1 MKEILVIYY
10 DQECPFCD
18 AYVHYIQLKEKYTL
32 VLKTARDAQAELA
45 LLCPHMNIN
54 NGFIIVY
61 QDKCFQGVDG
71 LMLLNKLI
79 DNKGI
84 VRLLHKIFQS
94 NSIITKTLYGIVLV
108 VRKILL
114 YAMGIKTK
122 I

>member
-1 MKEILVIYY
+1 MKELLVIYY

-18 AYVHYIQLKEKYTL
+18 AYANYIQLKEKYTL
-32 VLKTARDAQAELA
+32 ELKPARDAQAELA

-54 NGFIIVY
+54 NGFILVY

-71 LMLLNKLI
+71 LVLLNKLI
-79 DNKGI
+79 DNKGL
-84 VRLLHKIFQS
+84 VALLHKIFQS
-94 NSIITKTLYGIVLV
+94 NNILSKTLYSIVLV
-108 VRKILL
+108 VRKIIL

>member
-1 MKEILVIYY
+1 MKELLVIYY

-18 AYVHYIQLKEKYTL
+18 AYANYIKLKEKYKL
-32 VLKTARDAQAELA
+32 ELRPARDTQAELA

-71 LMLLNKLI
+71 LVLLNKLI
-79 DNKGI
+79 DNKGL
-84 VRLLHKIFQS
+84 VSLLHKIFQS
-94 NSIITKTLYGIVLV
+94 NNIFSKTLYSIVLV